1 MSIHYRAMAHLEKAK
16 ELLAKNDEDSLRYA
30 ALEIRYCI
38 EHLFYELIPLYKQE
52 LPDDVMNG
60 KVWKP
65 GDIIAMI
72 SEIDPGVLHDRTLTF
87 GSESSPGVLAGP
99 MYVMGTHTG
108 LRRDLAR
115 RIWNGVGF
123 YLHAPVISGE
133 HDYDK
138 LRKKLAK
145 TIPRLQT
152 FQSDRVLAGGFA
164 ERSHFK
170 CSSCGRAIAKR
181 TATIEETPWVVCP
194 NTKCG
199 AIYECFHEGDQVGHK
214 MLQESVKCKKCG
226 SDNWLGVHQLKEAA
240 QKNGF
245 VRCCQCDATYQLF
258 EYVLVKDA
266 KPEDVER
273 VARAKVAPDD

>member
-1 MSIHYRAMAHLEKAK
+1 MAHLEKAK
-16 ELLAKNDEDSLRYA
+16 ALMANGDEDSLRYA
-30 ALEIRYCI
+30 ALEVRYCI
-38 EHLFYELIPLYKQE
+38 EHLFYELIPLYKYE

-60 KVWKP
+60 KVWKL

-72 SEIDPGVLHDRTLTF
+72 SEIDPGVYHDRTMSMGLQ
-87 GSESSPGVLAGP
+87 SPTGGPAGP
-99 MYVMGTHTG
+99 MYLIGKQTG

-115 RIWNGVGF
+115 RIWNGIGF
-123 YLHAPVISGE
+123 YLHAPVVKGE
-133 HDYDK
+133 HDYERLRLK
-138 LRKKLAK
+138 LEKE
-145 TIPRLQT
+145 IPRLET
-152 FQSDRVLAGGFA
+152 FQTDRSLGGGIA

-199 AIYECFHEGDQVGHK
+199 AIYECFREGEQVGHK
-214 MLQESVKCKKCG
+214 MLQDSVKCSKCG

-245 VRCCQCDATYQLF
+245 VNCCQCDATYQLF

-273 VARAKVAPDD
+273 LRGRNQLKRE